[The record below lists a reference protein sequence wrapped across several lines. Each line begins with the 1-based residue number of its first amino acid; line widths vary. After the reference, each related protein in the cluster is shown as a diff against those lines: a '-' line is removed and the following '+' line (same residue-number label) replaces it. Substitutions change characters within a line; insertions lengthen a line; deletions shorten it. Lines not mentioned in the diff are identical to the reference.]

1 MEIVDRFDS
10 NDDEKLNEWK
20 GILYTVYRIPYT
32 ARKMTQQKTN
42 NRIGGKIIVLKM
54 TVSFDGIVRELER
67 ISVWMDGRKEK
78 KNNGTS

>member
-32 ARKMTQQKTN
+32 AIKMTQQKTN